1 MKNKT
6 KYILIFA
13 GVIVA
18 ALIVSAFAT
27 VKILDLS
34 KPEELQITA
43 PVTGDGTGY
52 YRHCYE
58 ELNESEKELYAAI
71 MQSLYSMPEK
81 INVKPFSDGDFSKV
95 FSAVSL
101 DNPDMFAL
109 GLKGVLD
116 ADNKG
121 TYFVPEYTVT
131 AEEYNTMLSAVAAKA
146 NEILAGAGAYTSVYE
161 RELFVHDYLINNCVY
176 STKGDNVNNIYGC
189 LVEGVASCEGYSRAF
204 QYLLNYLNIDNR
216 LVTGTGSTDGSAPTG
231 HMWNYVLI
239 EGEGYF
245 VDVTWDD
252 PVTESGNTCIH
263 KYFNIN
269 TDYLLTN
276 HGDIVQTLPLCTAKK
291 FNFSVYENNIFNYTD
306 SESFAGALAA
316 SVNSAVQRGYSCV
329 ELQFTDKA
337 ALEFSMEQLLK
348 TAALPDA
355 YASAGIRSDSEN
367 FNIYY
372 SKDDAHL
379 YLCIYF

>member
-1 MKNKT
+1 MKNKS

-13 GVIVA
+13 GVVIA
-18 ALIVSAFAT
+18 ALIVSALAT
-27 VKILDLS
+27 VKILELS
-34 KPEELQITA
+34 KPAEIQISA

-58 ELNESEKELYAAI
+58 ELNDSEKELYAAI

-81 INVKPFSDGDFSKV
+81 ITVKPFTDGDFSKV

-131 AEEYNTMLSAVAAKA
+131 AEEYNTMLTAVASKA
-146 NEILAGAGAYTSVYE
+146 NEILAGASAYTSVYE

-216 LVTGTGSTDGSAPTG
+216 LVTGTGSTDDSAPTG
-231 HMWNYVLI
+231 HMWNYLLL

-269 TDYLLTN
+269 TDYLLKN
-276 HGDIVQTLPLCTAKK
+276 HDDIVQTLPLCTAKK
-291 FNFSVYENNIFNYTD
+291 YNFSVYENNIFNYAD
-306 SESFAGALAA
+306 SEAFAGALAA
-316 SVNSAVQRGYSCV
+316 SVNSAVQRGYKCV
-329 ELQFTDKA
+329 ELKFTDKA
-337 ALEFSMEQLLK
+337 ALEFAMEQLLN

-355 YASAGIRSDSEN
+355 YTSAGIQSSADN

-372 SKDDAHL
+372 SRDDAHL

>member
-13 GVIVA
+13 GVVIA
-18 ALIVSAFAT
+18 ALIVSALAA
-27 VKILDLS
+27 VKILELS
-34 KPEELQITA
+34 KPEEIQITA

-71 MQSLYSMPEK
+71 MQSLYSLPEK

-101 DNPDMFAL
+101 DNPDMFAM

-116 ADNKG
+116 ADNNG
-121 TYFVPEYTVT
+121 TYFVPEYTLT
-131 AEEYNTMLSAVAAKA
+131 ADEYNTMLSAVAAKA
-146 NEILAGAGAYTSVYE
+146 NEILAGAAAYTSVYE
-161 RELFVHDYLINNCVY
+161 RELYVHDYLINNCVY
-176 STKGDNVNNIYGC
+176 STKGANVNNIYGC
-189 LVEGVASCEGYSRAF
+189 LIDGVASCEGYSRAF

-216 LVTGTGSTDGSAPTG
+216 LVTGTGSTDDSAPTG
-231 HMWNYVLI
+231 HMWNYVLLD
-239 EGEGYF
+239 GEGYF

-269 TDYLLTN
+269 TDFLLTN
-276 HGDIVQTLPLCTAKK
+276 HGDLVQTLPLCTAKK
-291 FNFSVYENNIFNYTD
+291 YNFSVYENNIFSYTD
-306 SESFAGALAA
+306 PEEFSSALAA
-316 SVNSAVQRGYSCV
+316 SVNSAVQRGYGCV
-329 ELQFTDKA
+329 EMQFTDKT
-337 ALEFSMEQLLK
+337 ALDFSMDQLLS
-348 TAALPDA
+348 TTALPDA
-355 YASAGIRSDSEN
+355 YASAGIESDDAN

-372 SKDDAHL
+372 SKDDEHL
-379 YLCIYF
+379 YMCVYF